1 MVLGMTLTQK
11 VQFTIVDYSLKLWYC
26 GTLIYD
32 EKKWKIT
39 KHNKTLSYN
48 GKNYGNISEQLKFL
62 NLFIAL
68 EIKFTMDITMVLWK
82 KNFGTIHDST
92 QSDSQSY
99 LSLFKGGVIVG
110 RH

>member
-1 MVLGMTLTQK
+1 M
-11 VQFTIVDYSLKLWYC
+11 
-26 GTLIYD
+26 
-32 EKKWKIT
+32 
-39 KHNKTLSYN
+39 SYN

-92 QSDSQSY
+92 QSDS
-99 LSLFKGGVIVG
+99 
-110 RH
+110 